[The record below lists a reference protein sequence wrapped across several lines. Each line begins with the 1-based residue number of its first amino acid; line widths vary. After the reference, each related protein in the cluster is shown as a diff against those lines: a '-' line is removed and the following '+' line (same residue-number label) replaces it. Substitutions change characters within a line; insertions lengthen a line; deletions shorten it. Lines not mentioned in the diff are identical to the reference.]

1 MKNKIFVGEF
11 IGSALLVMAI
21 VGSGIMAESLTNDTA
36 VILLANAVATGAAL
50 YFLIVSISDISGAHF
65 NPFVTLA
72 MYLSKKIKD

>member
-50 YFLIVSISDISGAHF
+50 YLSLIHI
-65 NPFVTLA
+65 
-72 MYLSKKIKD
+72 

>member
-36 VILLANAVATGAAL
+36 VMLLNL
-50 YFLIVSISDISGAHF
+50 QLERLCIF
-65 NPFVTLA
+65 
-72 MYLSKKIKD
+72 

>member
-1 MKNKIFVGEF
+1 MNNKIFVGEF

-50 YFLIVSISDISGAHF
+50 YFLIVSI
-65 NPFVTLA
+65 
-72 MYLSKKIKD
+72 LSLIHI